1 VTRCFSAGF
10 LDGPTIWGGP
20 AVVRRV
26 EVIEELARW
35 CEERGITRPLVLG
48 GRPIS
53 EIDLLLPLI
62 HALEARGLSV
72 RPCDRARSADTLAVG
87 EAVAAYHLD
96 ECDGVI
102 AIGGAVAM
110 EVAKATVL
118 MVGQRRPFVEFV
130 EDQTADA
137 NTEAWLS
144 VEESMIPNWVS
155 VPTTPLAAAY
165 SGGATILAD
174 DLSRA
179 CLVRHPR
186 LRPEL
191 VIIDASLSAAIEDEH
206 WWQSERAARHVL
218 AECPTSGSELVAQ
231 IDCEGELD
239 REDLLVSLAACGAG
253 PIEANVGLLRG
264 LSVAVAVRTGRRLSA
279 AILAVSQETPGGLGA
294 LGVHEAEIEALV
306 SAVSGA
312 DTDTLRSLLLAA
324 SPRPG
329 GRPPVAVGRRRGGR
343 QGRHQRD
350 SGDDAAE

>member
-1 VTRCFSAGF
+1 MTNSLPPGF

-35 CEERGITRPLVLG
+35 CEERGIARPMVLG

-53 EIDLLLPLI
+53 EIDILLPLI

-130 EDQTADA
+130 EDQT
-137 NTEAWLS
+137 TSSGSEGWLS
-144 VEESMIPNWVS
+144 VEESMIPDWVS
-155 VPTTPLAAAY
+155 VPTTPMAAAY

-186 LRPEL
+186 LRPDL
-191 VIIDASLSAAIEDEH
+191 VIIDASLSAAIEDES
-206 WWQSERAARHVL
+206 WLQSERAARQVL
-218 AECPTSGSELVAQ
+218 TECPTSAAELMAQ
-231 IDCEGELD
+231 IDCEGGLD
-239 REDLLVSLAACGAG
+239 REDLLVYLAACGAG
-253 PIEANVGLLRG
+253 PIEAHVGVLRG
-264 LSVAVAVRTGRRLSA
+264 LSVALAVRTGRRLSSG
-279 AILAVSQETPGGLGA
+279 ILAVSQETPGGLGA
-294 LGVHEAEIEALV
+294 LGVHEADIEAVV
-306 SAVSGA
+306 SAVPWA
-312 DTDTLRSLLLAA
+312 DPDALRNLLLAA
-324 SPRPG
+324 SPSPG
-329 GRPPVAVGRRRGGR
+329 GRPPVAAGRRRGGR

-350 SGDDAAE
+350 SGNDAAD